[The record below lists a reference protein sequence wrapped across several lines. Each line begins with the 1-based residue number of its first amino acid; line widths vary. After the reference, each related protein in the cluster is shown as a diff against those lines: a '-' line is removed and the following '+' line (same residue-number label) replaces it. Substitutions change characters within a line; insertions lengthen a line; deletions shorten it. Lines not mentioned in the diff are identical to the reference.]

1 MPEKEGAEEKTTK
14 SVVNKRQKQ
23 MMNKEEY
30 TTEMVRKIKKK
41 ISARAVYPIQSNV
54 KIKNEVISDTG
65 ISNKNPVKKQKN
77 NLDEEGYDIARDEG
91 RVRPSKDKKD
101 ATTMPPSKE
110 MKKTQKVNK
119 GPSALERVKKKYGK
133 AVMKM
138 DKKKANEELDLT
150 QVAESFGG
158 YIIEAQKKDP
168 DTRGLGQSQRK
179 IVKKQQEI
187 IKSPKAQ
194 AKDKLATQQQVSKL
208 KKFVSTT
215 AKTDPVQDQELA
227 AFSKTGAKAQKEIEN
242 QTGRS
247 TGDFTSDLNRQ
258 VDKASGT
265 GLPIDADDGTV
276 AKTIG
281 GMKTYNPRKGDPTPE
296 GKVAKAQRLK
306 NRKPRTIPFKFKR
319 TYSPEVQKKVDAVMK
334 GIETKKIINPD
345 KRSSKRVSASGT
357 PFKIPSKP
365 KSTPLFF
372 TNRPKGVGDTGTGLR
387 KSLKQ
392 FKIDADSFDKK
403 LKTLKTDIKQTKTKL
418 KQIPQPEVE
427 KIKPKN
433 VKLVGG
439 SKVTGDVEP
448 DFVGPK
454 AAPRSR
460 NKVVQRI
467 KVAARS
473 TKRPVQRLAK
483 PAGSALAKTAKF
495 AGKNPFATLV
505 GASMAKDTFF
515 PVKLPK
521 PPTVQGGK
529 VGRRTAG

>member
-14 SVVNKRQKQ
+14 SVVNKKQKQ
-23 MMNKEEY
+23 MM
-30 TTEMVRKIKKK
+30 
-41 ISARAVYPIQSNV
+41 
-54 KIKNEVISDTG
+54 G
-65 ISNKNPVKKQKN
+65 
-77 NLDEEGYDIARDEG
+77 EEGYDIARDMG

-101 ATTMPPSKE
+101 ATTLPVSDE
-110 MKKTQKVNK
+110 VKKTQKVNK
-119 GPSALERVKKKYGK
+119 GPSALERVKAKYGK
-133 AVMKM
+133 AVMKVG
-138 DKKKANEELDLT
+138 KKKANEELDLT
-150 QVAESFGG
+150 KIAESFGG
-158 YIIEAQKKDP
+158 YIVEIKITTDKSGTVTGVETTAAERSAAKKAQEKQREIFKKAAANRIRKSTNRKPDKEVTSNP
-168 DTRGLGQSQRK
+168 DTRA
-179 IVKKQQEI
+179 KQQAKRDI
-187 IKSPKAQ
+187 GPKFSSGSYST
-194 AKDKLATQQQVSKL
+194 DNVSVDPNLDPL
-208 KKFVSTT
+208 KADLT
-215 AKTDPVQDQELA
+215 
-227 AFSKTGAKAQKEIEN
+227 SKPKVK
-242 QTGRS
+242 
-247 TGDFTSDLNRQ
+247 
-258 VDKASGT
+258 
-265 GLPIDADDGTV
+265 DDGTQSV
-276 AKTIG
+276 GGKVTTYKIG
-281 GMKTYNPRKGDPTPE
+281 DKPPE

-334 GIETKKIINPD
+334 GIETRKIINPD

-365 KSTPLFF
+365 KSTPLVF

-439 SKVTGDVEP
+439 GKVTGDVEP

-454 AAPRSR
+454 RERSKTATKNR
-460 NKVVQRI
+460 KLQKLR
-467 KVAARS
+467 VAARS
-473 TKRPVQRLAK
+473 AKRPVQRLVK
-483 PAGSALAKTAKF
+483 PTGSALAKTAKF

-515 PVKLPK
+515 PVALPK
-521 PPTVQGGK
+521 APTVQGGK

>member
-1 MPEKEGAEEKTTK
+1 MGSQRNVFTGKPELEKYKTTYNTRTK
-14 SVVNKRQKQ
+14 
-23 MMNKEEY
+23 
-30 TTEMVRKIKKK
+30 TKK
-41 ISARAVYPIQSNV
+41 P
-54 KIKNEVISDTG
+54 
-65 ISNKNPVKKQKN
+65 
-77 NLDEEGYDIARDEG
+77 
-91 RVRPSKDKKD
+91 
-101 ATTMPPSKE
+101 
-110 MKKTQKVNK
+110 
-119 GPSALERVKKKYGK
+119 
-133 AVMKM
+133 KM
-138 DKKKANEELDLT
+138 DKGPVIPGMETYMKKLPSWA
-150 QVAESFGG
+150 
-158 YIIEAQKKDP
+158 
-168 DTRGLGQSQRK
+168 R
-179 IVKKQQEI
+179 
-187 IKSPKAQ
+187 
-194 AKDKLATQQQVSKL
+194 SKPL
-208 KKFVSTT
+208 
-215 AKTDPVQDQELA
+215 
-227 AFSKTGAKAQKEIEN
+227 
-242 QTGRS
+242 
-247 TGDFTSDLNRQ
+247 
-258 VDKASGT
+258 
-265 GLPIDADDGTV
+265 
-276 AKTIG
+276 
-281 GMKTYNPRKGDPTPE
+281 TPE
-296 GKVAKAQRLK
+296 RQKA
-306 NRKPRTIPFKFKR
+306 
-319 TYSPEVQKKVDAVMK
+319 VDAVKK
-334 GIETKKIINPD
+334 GIETRQIINPD
-345 KRSSKRVSASGT
+345 RRSRKRVSASGT

-365 KSTPLFF
+365 KSTPLVF

-439 SKVTGDVEP
+439 SKITGDVEP

-467 KVAARS
+467 KVAAR
-473 TKRPVQRLAK
+473 TAKRPVQRLAK

>member
-1 MPEKEGAEEKTTK
+1 MPDKEGSDDEKKSTK
-14 SVVNKRQKQ
+14 SVVNKKQKQ
-23 MMNKEEY
+23 FMNQEEY

-41 ISARAVYPIQSNV
+41 ISARTVFPPVPQNKVRGEILKGDDL
-54 KIKNEVISDTG
+54 KID
-65 ISNKNPVKKQKN
+65 NKNPVKKQKK
-77 NLDEEGYDIARDEG
+77 NLDEEGYDVARDEG

-101 ATTMPPSKE
+101 ATTLPVSDE
-110 MKKTQKVNK
+110 VKKTQKVNK
-119 GPSALERVKKKYGK
+119 GPSALERVKADIEKKYGK
-133 AVMKM
+133 GAIMNV
-138 DKKKANEELDLT
+138 KKKETKEELDLT

-158 YIIEAQKKDP
+158 YIVEGKPK
-168 DTRGLGQSQRK
+168 
-179 IVKKQQEI
+179 I
-187 IKSPKAQ
+187 IKRGKKIIIATGEGEVAGEKSILRQGRKV
-194 AKDKLATQQQVSKL
+194 AKKMMSGKTNPIVDKEIGALG
-208 KKFVSTT
+208 
-215 AKTDPVQDQELA
+215 
-227 AFSKTGAKAQKEIEN
+227 KTGAKVQKEIETE
-242 QTGRS
+242 TGRK
-247 TGDFTSDLNRQ
+247 TRKFTP
-258 VDKASGT
+258 ASGT
-265 GLPIDADDGTV
+265 GLEPDVDDGTV

-439 SKVTGDVEP
+439 GKVTGDVEP

-460 NKVVQRI
+460 NNVVQRI

-473 TKRPVQRLAK
+473 AKRPVQRLAK

>member
-1 MPEKEGAEEKTTK
+1 MFDLTGKTIYITGGGGFLGQKHAEAVIEFGANVIVADINEEAAIEACEK
-14 SVVNKRQKQ
+14 
-23 MMNKEEY
+23 
-30 TTEMVRKIKKK
+30 
-41 ISARAVYPIQSNV
+41 
-54 KIKNEVISDTG
+54 
-65 ISNKNPVKKQKN
+65 
-77 NLDEEGYDIARDEG
+77 L
-91 RVRPSKDKKD
+91 
-101 ATTMPPSKE
+101 
-110 MKKTQKVNK
+110 
-119 GPSALERVKKKYGK
+119 GPSATPVY
-133 AVMKM
+133 VDIN
-138 DKKKANEELDLT
+138 DK
-150 QVAESFGG
+150 QS
-158 YIIEAQKKDP
+158 IEKSIVRKSNKKD
-168 DTRGLGQSQRK
+168 
-179 IVKKQQEI
+179 VKT
-187 IKSPKAQ
+187 
-194 AKDKLATQQQVSKL
+194 AKKMMSG
-208 KKFVSTT
+208 
-215 AKTDPVQDQELA
+215 KTDPIVDKEMGALG
-227 AFSKTGAKAQKEIEN
+227 KTGAKVQKEIETE
-242 QTGRS
+242 TGRK
-247 TGDFTSDLNRQ
+247 TRKFTP
-258 VDKASGT
+258 ASGT
-265 GLPIDADDGTV
+265 GLEPNVDDGTV
-276 AKTIG
+276 SRGGKVTTYKIG
-281 GMKTYNPRKGDPTPE
+281 DKPPE
-296 GKVAKAQRLK
+296 GKVARAQRLK

-319 TYSPEVQKKVDAVMK
+319 TLSPEVQKKVDAVMK
-334 GIETKKIINPD
+334 GIETRKIINPD

-365 KSTPLFF
+365 KSTPLVF

-439 SKVTGDVEP
+439 GKVTGDVEP

>member
-1 MPEKEGAEEKTTK
+1 MPDKEGAEEKTTK
-14 SVVNKRQKQ
+14 SVVSKKQKQ
-23 MMNKEEY
+23 MM
-30 TTEMVRKIKKK
+30 
-41 ISARAVYPIQSNV
+41 
-54 KIKNEVISDTG
+54 G
-65 ISNKNPVKKQKN
+65 
-77 NLDEEGYDIARDEG
+77 EEGYDHLRDMG
-91 RVRPSKDKKD
+91 RIRKNKKKKD
-101 ATTMPPSKE
+101 ATTLPVSDE
-110 MKKTQKVNK
+110 VKKTQKVNK
-119 GPSALERVKKKYGK
+119 GPSALERVKAKYGK
-133 AVMKM
+133 SVMNM
-138 DKKKANEELDLT
+138 GKKKVKEELDLT
-150 QVAESFGG
+150 QVAEAFGG
-158 YIIEAQKKDP
+158 YIIEAKTEKEKPKPKQLTLKIADKSAGAAGRADSRNPKMGGGPSSVDLEPEPDVKRVLPDDPAQAGKAGKVRIVQK
-168 DTRGLGQSQRK
+168 G
-179 IVKKQQEI
+179 VKKPKVTVVQTGV
-187 IKSPKAQ
+187 KSPKPKKPEDVKGT
-194 AKDKLATQQQVSKL
+194 AKQFVRDLGTTGEKQTYQTKEKL
-208 KKFVSTT
+208 KALSKPKRGSVTMSGQRNVFTG
-215 AKTDPVQDQELA
+215 KTELKKV
-227 AFSKTGAKAQKEIEN
+227 KT
-242 QTGRS
+242 
-247 TGDFTSDLNRQ
+247 
-258 VDKASGT
+258 
-265 GLPIDADDGTV
+265 
-276 AKTIG
+276 
-281 GMKTYNPRKGDPTPE
+281 TYNTRTKTKKPKMDKGPVIPGMETYMKKLPSWARSKPLTPE
-296 GKVAKAQRLK
+296 RQKA
-306 NRKPRTIPFKFKR
+306 
-319 TYSPEVQKKVDAVMK
+319 VDAVKK
-334 GIETKKIINPD
+334 GIETRQIINPD
-345 KRSSKRVSASGT
+345 RRSRKRVSASGT

-365 KSTPLFF
+365 KSTPLVF

-467 KVAARS
+467 KVAAR
-473 TKRPVQRLAK
+473 TAKRPVQRLAK

-515 PVKLPK
+515 PVKLPE

>member
-1 MPEKEGAEEKTTK
+1 MPEKDGDEGKSTK
-14 SVVNKRQKQ
+14 SVVNKKQKQ
-23 MMNKEEY
+23 MM
-30 TTEMVRKIKKK
+30 
-41 ISARAVYPIQSNV
+41 
-54 KIKNEVISDTG
+54 G
-65 ISNKNPVKKQKN
+65 
-77 NLDEEGYDIARDEG
+77 EEGYDIARDMG

-110 MKKTQKVNK
+110 MEKTRKVNK
-119 GPSALERVKKKYGK
+119 GPSALERVKAKYGK
-133 AVMKM
+133 SVMNM
-138 DKKKANEELDLT
+138 GKKKVKEELDLT
-150 QVAESFGG
+150 QVAETFGG
-158 YIIEAQKKDP
+158 YIIEAKTEKEKPKQLTLKIADKSAGAAGRADSRNPKMGGGPSSVDLEKEPGDKRVLPDDPGQAGKAGKVRIVQK
-168 DTRGLGQSQRK
+168 G
-179 IVKKQQEI
+179 VKKPKVTVVQTGV
-187 IKSPKAQ
+187 KSPKPEKPEDIKGT
-194 AKDKLATQQQVSKL
+194 AKQFVKDLGTTGEKQTPQTKEKL
-208 KKFVSTT
+208 KQTIERGKPKRGSVKMSSQRNVFTGKPELEKY
-215 AKTDPVQDQELA
+215 KT
-227 AFSKTGAKAQKEIEN
+227 
-242 QTGRS
+242 
-247 TGDFTSDLNRQ
+247 
-258 VDKASGT
+258 
-265 GLPIDADDGTV
+265 
-276 AKTIG
+276 
-281 GMKTYNPRKGDPTPE
+281 TYNTRTKTKKPKMDKGPVIPGMEPYVKKLPSWARSKPLTPE
-296 GKVAKAQRLK
+296 RQKA
-306 NRKPRTIPFKFKR
+306 
-319 TYSPEVQKKVDAVMK
+319 VDAVKK
-334 GIETKKIINPD
+334 GIETRQIINPD
-345 KRSSKRVSASGT
+345 RRSRKRVSASGT

-403 LKTLKTDIKQTKTKL
+403 LKDFSTKLKQTRTQIDQTKTKV
-418 KQIPQPEVE
+418 KSIPEPEVQ

-473 TKRPVQRLAK
+473 TKRPVQRLVK

-515 PVKLPK
+515 PAALPK